1 MVRVV
6 EFRVCMPLSM
16 DEYERGFIFALA
28 KTTQQTAGDGEG
40 VETRLNE
47 RFVDADATDPRMEEG
62 VHALKTLHLG
72 ARAPKLV
79 RLLTPKNA
87 LMLVEESWN
96 CYPYCKTVYTSPYFG
111 KRFTLTVETMV
122 LADDRGEHPNALHL
136 SDEQV
141 GARIL
146 LLLFAHLSLAAQDA
160 RD

>member
-16 DEYERGFIFALA
+16 DEYERGFVFTLA

-47 RFVDADATDPRMEEG
+47 HFVDDDAADPRLEEG

-72 ARAPKLV
+72 ARVPKLV
-79 RLLTPKNA
+79 KILTPKNA
-87 LMLVEESWN
+87 LMLEEESWN
-96 CYPYCKTVYTSPYFG
+96 CFPYCKTCYTSPYFG

-122 LADDRGEHPNALHL
+122 LADDRGEHPNALNL

-141 GARIL
+141 RGL
-146 LLLFAHLSLAAQDA
+146 VESLLSLMLL
-160 RD
+160 RS